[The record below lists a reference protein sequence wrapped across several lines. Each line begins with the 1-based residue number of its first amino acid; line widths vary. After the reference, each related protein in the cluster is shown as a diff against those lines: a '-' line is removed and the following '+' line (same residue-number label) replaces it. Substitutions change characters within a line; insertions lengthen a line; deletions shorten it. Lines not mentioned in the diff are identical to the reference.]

1 MTDNDDNMN
10 ADAIIAAAEYQTWS
24 HALCDPAEC
33 THDEHCFDVAAD
45 DDED

>member
-1 MTDNDDNMN
+1 MENEINPEDVV
-10 ADAIIAAAEYQTWS
+10 AAAEYQTWS

-33 THDEHCFDVAAD
+33 AHDESCFNVADDD